1 MIEINGL
8 SKTYKGSGRKALD
21 SLSLTVNDGEI
32 FGFLG
37 PNGAGKSTAIKC
49 ITGILSFTEGS
60 IKVGGV
66 DMSEDPVACKKKIG
80 YVPDEHLLYDGL
92 TGRQY
97 VDFIADIFGV
107 EKARREELTKKY
119 AEEFGLHDRLDETIS
134 NYSHGMKQK
143 IAVIAALVH
152 EPEVFILDE
161 PMLGLDPKSAFIL
174 KKTMRLYADLGKTVF
189 FSSHI
194 LEVVEKICDRV
205 AIIDGGKLI
214 AVCDMQELKE
224 KRSDLTLE
232 QLFLSLTGGDGAF
245 DIEEEEGSEAK
256 ASSVSPK
263 AGREGGKENEGT
275 VSEE

>member
-8 SKTYKGSGRKALD
+8 SKSYKGSGRLALD

-49 ITGILSFTEGS
+49 MTGILSFTQGTVK
-60 IKVGGV
+60 ICGV
-66 DMSEDPVACKKKIG
+66 DINEDPVGAKKKIG
-80 YVPDEHLLYDGL
+80 FVPDEHLLYEGL

-97 VDFIADIFGV
+97 VNFISDIFGV
-107 EKARREELTKKY
+107 DKSRREELTKKY
-119 AEEFGLHDRLDETIS
+119 ADEFGLSDRLDETIS

-152 EPEVFILDE
+152 EPDIFILDE
-161 PMLGLDPKSAFIL
+161 PMLGLDPKSAYVL
-174 KKTMRLYADLGKTVF
+174 KKTMREYADNGKTVF

-214 AVCDMQELKE
+214 AVCDIQELKE
-224 KRSDLTLE
+224 KRSDMSLE
-232 QLFLSLTGGDGAF
+232 QLFLTLTGGEDAF
-245 DIEEEEGSEAK
+245 KVEEPIATISAETVNEKADNMTETDEREEKHE
-256 ASSVSPK
+256 V
-263 AGREGGKENEGT
+263 
-275 VSEE
+275 

>member
-8 SKTYKGSGRKALD
+8 SKSYKGSGRLALD

-49 ITGILSFTEGS
+49 MTGILSFTQGTVK
-60 IKVGGV
+60 ICGV
-66 DMSEDPVACKKKIG
+66 DMNGDPVGAKKKIG
-80 YVPDEHLLYDGL
+80 YVPDEHLLYEGL

-97 VDFIADIFGV
+97 VNFISDIFGV
-107 EKARREELTKKY
+107 DKSRREELTKKY
-119 AEEFGLHDRLDETIS
+119 ADEFGLSDRLDETIS

-152 EPEVFILDE
+152 EPDVFILDE
-161 PMLGLDPKSAFIL
+161 PMLGLDPKSAYVL
-174 KKTMRLYADLGKTVF
+174 KKTMREYADNGKTVF

-214 AVCDMQELKE
+214 AVCDIQELKE
-224 KRSDLTLE
+224 KRSDMSLE
-232 QLFLSLTGGDGAF
+232 QLFLTLTGGEDAF
-245 DIEEEEGSEAK
+245 KVEEPIATISAETVNEKADNMTEADEREEKHE
-256 ASSVSPK
+256 V
-263 AGREGGKENEGT
+263 
-275 VSEE
+275 

>member
-8 SKTYKGSGRKALD
+8 SKSYKGSGRLALD

-49 ITGILSFTEGS
+49 MTGILSFTQGTVK
-60 IKVGGV
+60 ICGV
-66 DMSEDPVACKKKIG
+66 DMNVDPVGAKKKIG
-80 YVPDEHLLYDGL
+80 YVPDEHLLYEGL

-97 VDFIADIFGV
+97 VNFISDIFGV
-107 EKARREELTKKY
+107 DKSRREELTKKY
-119 AEEFGLHDRLDETIS
+119 ADEFGLSDRLDETIS

-152 EPEVFILDE
+152 EPDIFILDE
-161 PMLGLDPKSAFIL
+161 PMLGLDPKSAYVL
-174 KKTMRLYADLGKTVF
+174 KKTMREYADNGKTVF

-214 AVCDMQELKE
+214 AVCDIQELKE
-224 KRSDLTLE
+224 KRSDMSLE
-232 QLFLSLTGGDGAF
+232 QLFLTLTGGEDAF
-245 DIEEEEGSEAK
+245 KVEEPIATISVEAVNEKADDLTETDEREEKHE
-256 ASSVSPK
+256 V
-263 AGREGGKENEGT
+263 
-275 VSEE
+275 

>member
-8 SKTYKGSGRKALD
+8 SKSYKGSGRLALD

-49 ITGILSFTEGS
+49 MTGILSFTQGTVK
-60 IKVGGV
+60 ICGV
-66 DMSEDPVACKKKIG
+66 DMNVDPVGAKKKIG
-80 YVPDEHLLYDGL
+80 YVPDEHLLYEGL

-97 VDFIADIFGV
+97 VNFISDIFGV
-107 EKARREELTKKY
+107 DKSRREELTKKY
-119 AEEFGLHDRLDETIS
+119 ADEFGLSDRLDETIS

-152 EPEVFILDE
+152 EPDIFILDE
-161 PMLGLDPKSAFIL
+161 PMLGLDPKSAYVL
-174 KKTMRLYADLGKTVF
+174 KKTMREYADNGKTVF

-214 AVCDMQELKE
+214 AVCDIQELKA
-224 KRSDLTLE
+224 KRSDMSLE
-232 QLFLSLTGGDGAF
+232 QLFLTLTGGEDAF
-245 DIEEEEGSEAK
+245 KVEEPIATISAEAVNEKADDLTETDEREEKHE
-256 ASSVSPK
+256 V
-263 AGREGGKENEGT
+263 
-275 VSEE
+275 

>member
-49 ITGILSFTEGS
+49 MTGILSFTQGTVK
-60 IKVGGV
+60 ICGV
-66 DMSEDPVACKKKIG
+66 DMNVDPVGAKKKIG
-80 YVPDEHLLYDGL
+80 YVPDEHLLYEGL

-97 VDFIADIFGV
+97 VNFISDIFGV
-107 EKARREELTKKY
+107 DKSRREELTKKY
-119 AEEFGLHDRLDETIS
+119 ADEFGLSDRLDETIS

-152 EPEVFILDE
+152 EPDIFILDE
-161 PMLGLDPKSAFIL
+161 PMLGLDPKSAYIL
-174 KKTMRLYADLGKTVF
+174 KKIMREYADNGKTVF

-214 AVCDMQELKE
+214 AVCDIQELKE
-224 KRSDLTLE
+224 KRGDLSLE
-232 QLFLSLTGGDGAF
+232 QLFLSLTGGEGIF
-245 DIEEEEGSEAK
+245 DIEDEPSDKTDEAEK
-256 ASSVSPK
+256 
-263 AGREGGKENEGT
+263 KE
-275 VSEE
+275 

>member
-8 SKTYKGSGRKALD
+8 SKSYKGSGRLALD

-49 ITGILSFTEGS
+49 MTGILSFTQGTVK
-60 IKVGGV
+60 ICGV
-66 DMSEDPVACKKKIG
+66 DMNVDPVGAKKKIG
-80 YVPDEHLLYDGL
+80 YVPDEHLLYEGL

-97 VDFIADIFGV
+97 VNFISDIFGV
-107 EKARREELTKKY
+107 DKSRREELTKKY
-119 AEEFGLHDRLDETIS
+119 ADEFGLFDRLDETIS

-152 EPEVFILDE
+152 EPDIFILDE
-161 PMLGLDPKSAFIL
+161 PMLGLDPKSAYVL
-174 KKTMRLYADLGKTVF
+174 KKTMREYADNGKTVF

-214 AVCDMQELKE
+214 AVCDIQELKE
-224 KRSDLTLE
+224 KRSDMSLE
-232 QLFLSLTGGDGAF
+232 QLFLTLTGGEDAF
-245 DIEEEEGSEAK
+245 KVEEPIATISAEAVNEKADNLTETDEREEKHE
-256 ASSVSPK
+256 V
-263 AGREGGKENEGT
+263 
-275 VSEE
+275 

>member
-8 SKTYKGSGRKALD
+8 SKSYKGSGRLALD

-49 ITGILSFTEGS
+49 MTGIQSFTQGTVK
-60 IKVGGV
+60 ICGV
-66 DMSEDPVACKKKIG
+66 DMNVDPVGAKKKIG
-80 YVPDEHLLYDGL
+80 YVPDEHLLYEGL

-97 VDFIADIFGV
+97 VNFIFDIFGV
-107 EKARREELTKKY
+107 DKSRREELTKKY
-119 AEEFGLHDRLDETIS
+119 ADEFGLSDRLDETIS

-152 EPEVFILDE
+152 EPDIFILDE
-161 PMLGLDPKSAFIL
+161 PMLGLDPKSAYIL
-174 KKTMRLYADLGKTVF
+174 KKIMREYADNGKTVF

-214 AVCDMQELKE
+214 AVCDIQELKE
-224 KRSDLTLE
+224 KRSDMSLE
-232 QLFLSLTGGDGAF
+232 QLFLTLTGGEDAF
-245 DIEEEEGSEAK
+245 KVEEPIATISAEVVNEKADDLTETDEREEKHE
-256 ASSVSPK
+256 V
-263 AGREGGKENEGT
+263 
-275 VSEE
+275 

>member
-8 SKTYKGSGRKALD
+8 SKSYKGSGRLALD

-49 ITGILSFTEGS
+49 MTGILSFTQGTVK
-60 IKVGGV
+60 ICGV
-66 DMSEDPVACKKKIG
+66 DMNVDPVGAKKKIG
-80 YVPDEHLLYDGL
+80 YVPDEHLLYEGL

-97 VDFIADIFGV
+97 VNFISDIFGV
-107 EKARREELTKKY
+107 DKSRREELTKKY
-119 AEEFGLHDRLDETIS
+119 ADEFGLADRLDETIS

-152 EPEVFILDE
+152 EPDVFILDE
-161 PMLGLDPKSAFIL
+161 PMLGLDPKSAYIL
-174 KKTMRLYADLGKTVF
+174 KKTMREYADNGKTVF

-214 AVCDMQELKE
+214 AVCDIQELKE
-224 KRSDLTLE
+224 KRSDMSLE
-232 QLFLSLTGGDGAF
+232 QLFLTLTGGEDAF
-245 DIEEEEGSEAK
+245 KVEEPIATISAEAVNEKADDLIETDEREEKHE
-256 ASSVSPK
+256 V
-263 AGREGGKENEGT
+263 
-275 VSEE
+275 

>member
-8 SKTYKGSGRKALD
+8 SKSYKGSGRLALD

-49 ITGILSFTEGS
+49 MTGILSFTEGTVK
-60 IKVGGV
+60 ICGV
-66 DMSEDPVACKKKIG
+66 DINEDPVGAKKKIG
-80 YVPDEHLLYDGL
+80 FVPDEHLLYEGL

-97 VDFIADIFGV
+97 VNFISDIFGV
-107 EKARREELTKKY
+107 DKSRREELTKKY
-119 AEEFGLHDRLDETIS
+119 ADEFGLSDRLDETIS

-152 EPEVFILDE
+152 EPDVFILDE
-161 PMLGLDPKSAFIL
+161 PMLGLDPKSAYIL
-174 KKTMRLYADLGKTVF
+174 KKTMREYADNGKTVF

-214 AVCDMQELKE
+214 AVCDIQELKE
-224 KRSDLTLE
+224 KRSDMSLE
-232 QLFLSLTGGDGAF
+232 QLFLTLTGGEDAF
-245 DIEEEEGSEAK
+245 KVEEPIATISAEAVNEK
-256 ASSVSPK
+256 ADNMTETDEAEK
-263 AGREGGKENEGT
+263 KE
-275 VSEE
+275 

>member
-8 SKTYKGSGRKALD
+8 SKSYKGSGRLALD

-49 ITGILSFTEGS
+49 MTGILSFTQGTVK
-60 IKVGGV
+60 ICGVICGV
-66 DMSEDPVACKKKIG
+66 DINEDPVGAKKKIG
-80 YVPDEHLLYDGL
+80 FVPDEHLLYEGL

-97 VDFIADIFGV
+97 VNFITDIFGV
-107 EKARREELTKKY
+107 DKSRREELTKKY
-119 AEEFGLHDRLDETIS
+119 ADEFGLSDRLDETIS

-143 IAVIAALVH
+143 IAVIAALIH

-161 PMLGLDPKSAFIL
+161 PMLGLDPKSAYIL
-174 KKTMRLYADLGKTVF
+174 KKTMREYADNGKTVF

-214 AVCDMQELKE
+214 AVCDIQELKE
-224 KRSDLTLE
+224 KRGDLSLE
-232 QLFLSLTGGDGAF
+232 QLFLSLTGGEGVF
-245 DIEEEEGSEAK
+245 DIEDEPSDKTDEAEK
-256 ASSVSPK
+256 
-263 AGREGGKENEGT
+263 KE
-275 VSEE
+275 

>member
-8 SKTYKGSGRKALD
+8 SKSYKGSGRLALD

-49 ITGILSFTEGS
+49 MTGILSFTQGTVK
-60 IKVGGV
+60 ICGV
-66 DMSEDPVACKKKIG
+66 DINEDPVGAKKKIG
-80 YVPDEHLLYDGL
+80 FVPDEHLLYEGL

-97 VDFIADIFGV
+97 VNFISDIFGV
-107 EKARREELTKKY
+107 DKSRREELTKKY
-119 AEEFGLHDRLDETIS
+119 ADEFGLSDRLDETIS

-152 EPEVFILDE
+152 EPDVFILDE
-161 PMLGLDPKSAFIL
+161 PMLGLDPKSAYIL
-174 KKTMRLYADLGKTVF
+174 KKLMRDYADNGKTVF

-214 AVCDMQELKE
+214 AVCDIQELKE
-224 KRSDLTLE
+224 KRSDMSLE
-232 QLFLSLTGGDGAF
+232 QLFLTLTGGEDAF
-245 DIEEEEGSEAK
+245 KVEEPIATISAEAVNEKADNLTETDEREEKHE
-256 ASSVSPK
+256 V
-263 AGREGGKENEGT
+263 
-275 VSEE
+275 

>member
-8 SKTYKGSGRKALD
+8 SKSYKGSGRLALD

-49 ITGILSFTEGS
+49 MTGILSFTQGTVK
-60 IKVGGV
+60 ICGV
-66 DMSEDPVACKKKIG
+66 DMNVDPVGAKKKIG
-80 YVPDEHLLYDGL
+80 YVPDEHLLYEGL

-97 VDFIADIFGV
+97 VNFISDIFGV
-107 EKARREELTKKY
+107 DKSRREELTKKY
-119 AEEFGLHDRLDETIS
+119 ADEFGLSDRLDETIS

-152 EPEVFILDE
+152 EPDIFILDE
-161 PMLGLDPKSAFIL
+161 PMLGLDPKSAYIL
-174 KKTMRLYADLGKTVF
+174 KKTMREYADNGKTVF

-214 AVCDMQELKE
+214 AVCDIQELKE
-224 KRSDLTLE
+224 KRSDMSLE
-232 QLFLSLTGGDGAF
+232 QLFLTLTGGEDAF
-245 DIEEEEGSEAK
+245 KVEEPIATISAEAVNEKADNLTVTDEREEKHE
-256 ASSVSPK
+256 V
-263 AGREGGKENEGT
+263 
-275 VSEE
+275 

>member
-21 SLSLTVNDGEI
+21 SLSLTVNNGEI

-49 ITGILSFTEGS
+49 MTGILSFTEGS
-60 IKVGGV
+60 VRICGI
-66 DMSEDPVACKKKIG
+66 DINEDPVAAKGKIG
-80 YVPDEHLLYDGL
+80 FVPDEHFLYEGL

-97 VDFIADIFGV
+97 VNFIADIFGV
-107 EKARREELTKKY
+107 EKARREEMTKKY
-119 AEEFGLHDRLDETIS
+119 ADEFGLSDRLDEAIS

-152 EPEVFILDE
+152 EPEVFVLDE
-161 PMLGLDPKSAFIL
+161 PMLGLDPKSAYIL
-174 KKTMRLYADLGKTVF
+174 KKTMRQYADQGKTVF

-205 AIIDGGKLI
+205 AIIDRGKLI
-214 AVCDMQELKE
+214 AVCDIQELKE
-224 KRSDLTLE
+224 KRGDISLE
-232 QLFLSLTGGDGAF
+232 QLFLALTGGEDVFKIDEETDGP
-245 DIEEEEGSEAK
+245 
-256 ASSVSPK
+256 ASADTEP
-263 AGREGGKENEGT
+263 ED
-275 VSEE
+275 

>member
-8 SKTYKGSGRKALD
+8 SKTYKGTGRKALD
-21 SLSLTVNDGEI
+21 SLCLTVKDGEI

-49 ITGILSFTEGS
+49 ITGILSFEEGS
-60 IKVGGV
+60 VKIGGV
-66 DMSEDPVACKKKIG
+66 SMSDDPVGAKKRIG
-80 YVPDEHLLYDGL
+80 YVPDEHLLYEGL

-97 VDFIADIFGV
+97 IDFISDIYGV
-107 EKARREELTKKY
+107 SRARRAELTDKY
-119 AEEFGLHDRLDETIS
+119 ASDFGLKDRLDETIS
-134 NYSHGMKQK
+134 DYSHGMKQK

-161 PMLGLDPKSAFIL
+161 PMLGLDPKSAYVL
-174 KKTMRLYADLGKTVF
+174 KKTMRDYADSGKTVF

-224 KRSDLTLE
+224 KRSDLSLE
-232 QLFLSLTGGDGAF
+232 QLFLTLTGGEDAF
-245 DIEEEEGSEAK
+245 KTEE
-256 ASSVSPK
+256 V
-263 AGREGGKENEGT
+263 
-275 VSEE
+275 

>member
-8 SKTYKGSGRKALD
+8 SKSYKGSGRLALD

-49 ITGILSFTEGS
+49 MTGILSFTQGTVK
-60 IKVGGV
+60 ICGV
-66 DMSEDPVACKKKIG
+66 DMNVDPVGAKKKIG
-80 YVPDEHLLYDGL
+80 YVPDEHLLYEGL

-97 VDFIADIFGV
+97 VNFISDIFGV
-107 EKARREELTKKY
+107 DKSRREELTQKY
-119 AEEFGLHDRLDETIS
+119 ADEFGLSDRLDETIS

-152 EPEVFILDE
+152 EPDIFILDE
-161 PMLGLDPKSAFIL
+161 PMLGLDPKSAYIL
-174 KKTMRLYADLGKTVF
+174 KKTMREYADNGKTVF

-214 AVCDMQELKE
+214 AVCDIQELKE
-224 KRSDLTLE
+224 KRSDMSLE
-232 QLFLSLTGGDGAF
+232 QLFLSLTGGEGVF
-245 DIEEEEGSEAK
+245 DIEDEPSDKTDEAEK
-256 ASSVSPK
+256 
-263 AGREGGKENEGT
+263 KE
-275 VSEE
+275 

>member
-8 SKTYKGSGRKALD
+8 SKSYKGSGRLALD

-49 ITGILSFTEGS
+49 MTGILSFTEGTVK
-60 IKVGGV
+60 ICGV
-66 DMSEDPVACKKKIG
+66 DINEDPVGAKKKIG
-80 YVPDEHLLYDGL
+80 FVPDEHLLYEGL

-97 VDFIADIFGV
+97 VNFISDIFGV
-107 EKARREELTKKY
+107 DKSRREELTKKY
-119 AEEFGLHDRLDETIS
+119 ADEFGLSDRLDETIS

-161 PMLGLDPKSAFIL
+161 PMLGLDPKSAYIL
-174 KKTMRLYADLGKTVF
+174 KKLMRDYADNGKTVF

-214 AVCDMQELKE
+214 AVCDIQELKE
-224 KRSDLTLE
+224 KRSDMSLE
-232 QLFLSLTGGDGAF
+232 QLFLTLTGGEDAF
-245 DIEEEEGSEAK
+245 KVEEPIATISAEAVNEKADNMTETDEREEKHE
-256 ASSVSPK
+256 V
-263 AGREGGKENEGT
+263 
-275 VSEE
+275 

>member
-8 SKTYKGSGRKALD
+8 SKSYKGSGRLALD

-49 ITGILSFTEGS
+49 MTGILSFTQGTVK
-60 IKVGGV
+60 ICGV
-66 DMSEDPVACKKKIG
+66 DINEDPVGAKKKIG
-80 YVPDEHLLYDGL
+80 FVPDEHLLYEGL

-97 VDFIADIFGV
+97 VNFISDIFGV
-107 EKARREELTKKY
+107 DKSRREELTKKY
-119 AEEFGLHDRLDETIS
+119 ADEFGLSDRLDETIS

-152 EPEVFILDE
+152 EPDIFILDE
-161 PMLGLDPKSAFIL
+161 PMLGLDPKSAYIL
-174 KKTMRLYADLGKTVF
+174 KKTMREYADNGKTVF

-214 AVCDMQELKE
+214 AVCDIQELKE
-224 KRSDLTLE
+224 KRSDMSLE
-232 QLFLSLTGGDGAF
+232 QLFLTLTGGEDAF
-245 DIEEEEGSEAK
+245 KVEEPIATISAEAVNEKADDLTETDEREEKHE
-256 ASSVSPK
+256 V
-263 AGREGGKENEGT
+263 
-275 VSEE
+275 

>member
-8 SKTYKGSGRKALD
+8 SKSYKGSGRLALD

-49 ITGILSFTEGS
+49 MTGILSFTQGT
-60 IKVGGV
+60 IKICGV
-66 DMSEDPVACKKKIG
+66 DMNVDPVGAKKKIG
-80 YVPDEHLLYDGL
+80 YVPDEHLLYEGL

-97 VDFIADIFGV
+97 VNFISDIFGV
-107 EKARREELTKKY
+107 DKSRREELTKKY
-119 AEEFGLHDRLDETIS
+119 ADEFGLSDRLDETIS

-152 EPEVFILDE
+152 EPDIFILDE
-161 PMLGLDPKSAFIL
+161 PMLGLDPKSAYIL
-174 KKTMRLYADLGKTVF
+174 KKTMREYADNGKTVF

-214 AVCDMQELKE
+214 AVCDIQELKE
-224 KRSDLTLE
+224 KRGDLSLE
-232 QLFLSLTGGDGAF
+232 QLFLSLTGGEGVF
-245 DIEEEEGSEAK
+245 DIEDEPSDKTDEAEK
-256 ASSVSPK
+256 
-263 AGREGGKENEGT
+263 KE
-275 VSEE
+275 

>member
-8 SKTYKGSGRKALD
+8 SKSYKGSGRLALD

-49 ITGILSFTEGS
+49 MTGILSFTQGTVK
-60 IKVGGV
+60 ICGV
-66 DMSEDPVACKKKIG
+66 DMNVDPVGAKKKIG
-80 YVPDEHLLYDGL
+80 YVPDEHLLYEGL

-97 VDFIADIFGV
+97 VNFISDIFGV
-107 EKARREELTKKY
+107 DKSRREELTKKY
-119 AEEFGLHDRLDETIS
+119 ADEFGLSDRLDETIS

-152 EPEVFILDE
+152 EPDVFILDE
-161 PMLGLDPKSAFIL
+161 PMLGLDPKSAYVL
-174 KKTMRLYADLGKTVF
+174 KKTMREYADNGKTVF

-214 AVCDMQELKE
+214 AVCDIQELKE
-224 KRSDLTLE
+224 KRSDMSLE
-232 QLFLSLTGGDGAF
+232 QLFLTLTGGEDAF
-245 DIEEEEGSEAK
+245 KVEEPIAAISAETVNEKADNMTETDEREEMHE
-256 ASSVSPK
+256 V
-263 AGREGGKENEGT
+263 
-275 VSEE
+275 